1 MRNGDIRAERNKIIV
16 FHHAVDIPYRQ
27 RVLLSGGSSGSGGAV
42 GAVAGRSARGLVF
55 FLAELSAFAIE
66 LPLF

>member
-1 MRNGDIRAERNKIIV
+1 LRNGDIRAERKKIIV

-27 RVLLSGGSSGSGGAV
+27 RVLLSGGSG
-42 GAVAGRSARGLVF
+42 GAVAGRSARGPVF